1 MSLYTLRTL
10 LADKLGGNSPSTIL
24 SADRPTGQ
32 QPMTLGDIEEHTES
46 YLAVENGEGKYRG
59 MLTGALAGVVGVGF
73 LLFTFFF
80 YFDGDM
86 AWTIKSGLIS
96 LMSFLLPFLWEVL
109 RPLPLPVLF
118 NRRTRELYFEQDGEL
133 YHSPWDG
140 IAAAAYEFHMVGPY
154 TGGMRNA
161 ALEVLVHRFNQP
173 EEQMLL
179 SLGLPM
185 GKSLDL
191 QESFWEYLRSYMNN
205 GPWFD
210 EQGNNSASDAFAKS
224 QLAVRYRAGQ
234 VLPFT
239 WQQLQE
245 KRRAAGGRNYLDYSS
260 AVMLVCATLLYPMGA
275 IQEFTYNIAKRRAR
289 SRWPD
294 VVIERL
300 REDGPTTR
308 LIDLEQERSV

>member
-1 MSLYTLRTL
+1 MSLQTLRTL

-24 SADRPTGQ
+24 SADQSTGQ
-32 QPMTLGDIEEHTES
+32 QPMTLGDIEEHTEN

-59 MLTGALAGVVGVGF
+59 GLTGALAGVGA
-73 LLFTFFF
+73 LLCAYLAVTDYLAGDIEGTIDSALFALALFF
-80 YFDGDM
+80 
-86 AWTIKSGLIS
+86 I
-96 LMSFLLPFLWEVL
+96 PFLWEVM
-109 RPLPLPVLF
+109 RPLPLPILF
-118 NRRTRELYFEQDGEL
+118 NRRTRELYFEQDREL
-133 YHSPWDG
+133 YHSPWDC

-161 ALEVLVHRFNQP
+161 ALEVLVHRFNHP

-179 SLGLPM
+179 SLGLPI

-210 EQGNNSASDAFAKS
+210 EQGNNSTSDAFAKS
-224 QLAVRYRAGQ
+224 QLEVRYRAGQ

-245 KRRAAGGRNYLDYSS
+245 ERRAAGGKNYLDYSS

-294 VVIERL
+294 VVTERL
-300 REDGPTTR
+300 HEGGPITR
-308 LIDLEQERSV
+308 LIDLEQEKV

>member
-1 MSLYTLRTL
+1 MSLNTLRTL

-32 QPMTLGDIEEHTES
+32 QPMTLGDIEEHTEN
-46 YLAVENGEGKYRG
+46 YLALENGEGKYRG
-59 MLTGALAGVVGVGF
+59 MLTGALAGVCGVLFVF
-73 LLFTFFF
+73 LAIVFWLDGRSQSAIENLLLGLALF
-80 YFDGDM
+80 
-86 AWTIKSGLIS
+86 LI
-96 LMSFLLPFLWEVL
+96 PFLWEVL
-109 RPLPLPVLF
+109 RPLPLPILF

-140 IAAAAYEFHMVGPY
+140 IAAAAYEFHMAGPY

-161 ALEVLVHRFNQP
+161 ALEVLVHRFSRP

-179 SLGLPM
+179 SLGLPI

-224 QLAVRYRAGQ
+224 QLEVRYRAGQ
-234 VLPFT
+234 GLPFE
-239 WQQLQE
+239 WQRLQE
-245 KRRAAGGRNYLDYSS
+245 KRQAAGGKNYLDYST
-260 AVMLVCATLLYPMGA
+260 AMMVFIAAIMHPMGV

-289 SRWPD
+289 NRWPD
-294 VVIERL
+294 VVMERL

-308 LIDLEQERSV
+308 LIDLEQE

>member
-1 MSLYTLRTL
+1 MSLNTLRTL
-10 LADKLGGNSPSTIL
+10 LADKLGGNSPSTMV
-24 SADRPTGQ
+24 SANRPTGQ
-32 QPMTLGDIEEHTES
+32 QPMTLGDIEEHTEN
-46 YLAVENGEGKYRG
+46 YLALENGEGKYRG
-59 MLTGALAGVVGVGF
+59 MLTGAFGFAGLFFAFLSIVFWLDGRPQSAIENLLLGF
-73 LLFTFFF
+73 GLFS
-80 YFDGDM
+80 
-86 AWTIKSGLIS
+86 I
-96 LMSFLLPFLWEVL
+96 PFLWEVL
-109 RPLPLPVLF
+109 RPLPLPILL
-118 NRRTRELYFEQDGEL
+118 NRRTRELYFEQEGEL

-210 EQGNNSASDAFAKS
+210 EQGNNSASDAFAQS
-224 QLAVRYRAGQ
+224 QLEVRYRAGQ